1 MAICDGWVTVP
12 DWRSSDRTVGWQP
25 GFFVEWERTRQPRV
39 RLRIA
44 DYMGGRGLSMGGG
57 KGGRGGGG
65 GGVIFVFFFFY
76 LSKSN
81 STCTAGI
88 AHHEYPISREFL
100 SQELEPL
107 LH

>member
-65 GGVIFVFFFFY
+65 GGVIFVFFFF
-76 LSKSN
+76 
-81 STCTAGI
+81 
-88 AHHEYPISREFL
+88 
-100 SQELEPL
+100 
-107 LH
+107 